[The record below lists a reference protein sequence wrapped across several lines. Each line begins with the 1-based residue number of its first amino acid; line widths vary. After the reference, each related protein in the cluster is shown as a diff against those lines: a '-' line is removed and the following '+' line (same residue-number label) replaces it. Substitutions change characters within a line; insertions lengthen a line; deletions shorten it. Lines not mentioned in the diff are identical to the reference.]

1 MGSTATSCKQANMD
15 QTFSLLLFVSCQRPT
30 GLGVYPPSP
39 PPPPPPQYPTPA
51 PVQDYNP
58 DIGQAVGLRYAG
70 LVVELVDIVKK
81 DGEVVEIKVK
91 TTSIEQAAKPK
102 AFIHWGAAP
111 VPVTVRMYGRPFKH
125 KTPEDPAVVPGG
137 FLEDIAEV
145 LHWEGPGVRHHIRH
159 RHHHEGDYQ
168 CCNVETPNCY
178 MEEKTIN
185 DVTCTN
191 TVEFNCKRE
200 KTTKNDGYGQKEVVC
215 TRTPKQDC
223 Y

>member
-102 AFIHWGAAP
+102 AFIHWVAAP
-111 VPVTVRMYGRPFKH
+111 VPVTVRMYGRLFKH

-137 FLEDIAEV
+137 FLEDIAENT
-145 LHWEGPGVRHHIRH
+145 L
-159 RHHHEGDYQ
+159 
-168 CCNVETPNCY
+168 
-178 MEEKTIN
+178 EEREALADKHLVGSKLYEKFQFERIGFFCVDRDSTQGKLVFN
-185 DVTCTN
+185 L
-191 TVEFNCKRE
+191 TV
-200 KTTKNDGYGQKEVVC
+200 GLKEDAGKV
-215 TRTPKQDC
+215 
-223 Y
+223 